1 MVKLVLEPGGGAGI
15 RKARLKVSDYVSN
28 GEGPAILVVGAVAT
42 NAIAAVAD
50 GLLLYANLFATK
62 KAAFHFYG
70 LSSLTSKVPKGS
82 KYTTS

>member
-42 NAIAAVAD
+42 NAVAPVAY
-50 GLLLYANLFATK
+50 GLLLYPELITAGKAVLHFDSL
-62 KAAFHFYG
+62 AAFAG
-70 LSSLTSKVPKGS
+70 EIAERLQV
-82 KYTTS
+82 

>member
-42 NAIAAVAD
+42 DAVAPVAY
-50 GLLLYANLFATK
+50 GLLLYLELITAV
-62 KAAFHFYG
+62 KAALHFDG
-70 LSSLTSKVPKGS
+70 LAAFAGEITERLQV
-82 KYTTS
+82 